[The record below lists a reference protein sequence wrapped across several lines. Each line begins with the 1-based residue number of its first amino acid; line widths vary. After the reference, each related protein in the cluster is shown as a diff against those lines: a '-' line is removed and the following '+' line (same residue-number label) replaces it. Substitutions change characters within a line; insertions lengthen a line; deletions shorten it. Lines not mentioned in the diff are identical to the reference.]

1 MKVKVICF
9 LMVLSLIGSV
19 CYAESAVT
27 VDSEP
32 TSSGSAAVVVE
43 ALEDMSRET
52 YTDYVESILDWLS
65 PGDLITMR
73 ADALFSYFSISEDRF
88 FFETETLSDEKRQAL
103 SDVLLSLYDAVTQ
116 YGTRVEDEDKIL
128 EIGRSIGDSSECE
141 NVLSI
146 SFTDS
151 ATGERVKWDVTDEG
165 AFVPWGYYET
175 DEADKIIAAVENAV
189 LAHKEAL
196 LNYRVSSNLSNVDL
210 SSENVEVIERLTFEI
225 PLTGS
230 AGETFFHSF
239 GEVGDRLQCSV
250 EQVSVDTED
259 LFLLRIGNNGGIQET
274 LYTVVSGLD
283 FGGGNSGNSLEFT
296 TSLQYDGSD
305 FIRETFV
312 GGKKATISISGS
324 SNGAQVTDVSI
335 SVDSRGMGKSVQDMP
350 AENVHYEF
358 SGDDTTLNSRRNLY
372 VLFGMEKEDL
382 IKDEET
388 QDPDISTTDM
398 RGVYLDGE
406 EVIDFYISFIAEA
419 DISAN
424 AAAAPDWFQKLGSNV
439 RATLVGVTQ
448 TLNGEDRRSYTMLRF
463 AGDDGIQWFDNNETA
478 PEFDEE
484 KNEYSV
490 YNSFHSLLSFNGF
503 QKVRNTEAYDTASAT
518 LYFNNDEDRSLQSIT
533 FDIGGISADI
543 QVDDIKYIGGGEIV
557 YEKLW

>member
-9 LMVLSLIGSV
+9 LMVLSLVGSV
-19 CYAESAVT
+19 CYAEDTVT

-32 TSSGSAAVVVE
+32 TSSGPAAVVVE
-43 ALEDMSRET
+43 ALEDMSREA

-88 FFETETLSDEKRQAL
+88 FLETETLSDEKRQAL

-116 YGTRVEDEDKIL
+116 YGTRVEDENKIL
-128 EIGRSIGDSSECE
+128 EIGRSIGDSSACE

-175 DEADKIIAAVENAV
+175 DKADKIIAAVENAV
-189 LAHKEAL
+189 LAHKEVL

-210 SSENVEVIERLTFEI
+210 SSDNVEVIERLTFEI

-324 SNGAQVTDVSI
+324 SGGKQVTDVHVSI
-335 SVDSRGMGKSVQDMP
+335 DSRGMGESVQNMP
-350 AENVHYEF
+350 AENIHYEF
-358 SGDDTTLNSRRNLY
+358 LGDDTTLNSRRNLY

-503 QKVRNTEAYDTASAT
+503 QKVSNTEAYDTASAT